1 MKEKEISVRHPY
13 FLLLQSGEKK
23 VEGRL
28 YDSFFRDLGSGDIL
42 VFLDE
47 TTGEKLRT
55 EIEKID
61 VFPSFLPMID
71 FFGKQVLGFSK
82 FSQVDTLK
90 TYNSFYSQ
98 DEIKKYGVCGVS
110 VKLI

>member
-13 FLLLQSGEKK
+13 FLLLKSGEKK

-28 YDSFFRDLGSGDIL
+28 YDSFFRDLEAGDVL

-47 TTGEKLRT
+47 TTGEKLKT
-55 EIEKID
+55 EIVKIN

-71 FFGKQVLGFSK
+71 FFGKEILGFAAFDK
-82 FSQVDTLK
+82 EETLR
-90 TYNSFYSQ
+90 TYNSFYTQ
-98 DEIKKYGVCGVS
+98 DEIQKFGVCGVS
-110 VKLI
+110 IKLI